1 MYKSG
6 KEARLWCGAVQSQQ
20 SDHSKD
26 DAKGNTGMNGDR
38 GGVGLAGPDTQRR
51 VRYVSGAVVV
61 SLLFC
66 M

>member
-1 MYKSG
+1 MYQSG
-6 KEARLWCGAVQSQQ
+6 KETRLWCGAVYSQQ

-26 DAKGNTGMNGDR
+26 DAKGKTGMNGDS
-38 GGVGLAGPDTQRR
+38 GVGLAGPGTQRR
-51 VRYVSGAVVV
+51 VRYVIGAVVM